1 MKQAKL
7 LRDKLREQK
16 KFVEY
21 KQQRNRINYLVREA
35 KNKYDDNL
43 AGNQVAIYIRKIKW
57 RGLGIG

>member
-43 AGNQVAIYIRKIKW
+43 AGNQVAIYI
-57 RGLGIG
+57 LHVESDQHAH